1 MNLSIGIS
9 PCPNDTFMF
18 EAIVHQ
24 RLRSIP
30 FEFDFVFEDVEQ
42 LNRMALE
49 AQLDVTKLSYHA
61 FAKVSDQYQILD
73 SGSALGKNCGPI
85 IISKNPIHK
94 TDLSQYSIAVPGEY
108 TTANLLLKISHPEIA
123 EKKFMLFS
131 KIEKSVL
138 NGDTDLGLI
147 IHENRFTYQDK
158 GLIKV
163 QDLGEFWEESTGYPI
178 PLGCIAIRRNLPAW
192 VKAKVNASI
201 RKSIRYAFDHPY
213 VSMPFIQSYAQE
225 MDEDVIREHINLYV
239 NKYSVSLKNKGKQA
253 VLHLLDRIE
262 VLSDEKNI
270 THPVFA

>member
-18 EAIVHQ
+18 EAIVQQ
-24 RLRSIP
+24 RLKSIP
-30 FEFDFVFEDVEQ
+30 FDFDFVFEDVEQ
-42 LNRMALE
+42 LNRMAME
-49 AQLDVTKLSYHA
+49 AQLDVTKLSYNA
-61 FAKVSDQYQILD
+61 YAKVSDQYQILD

-85 IISKNPIHK
+85 IISKKPIHT
-94 TDLSQYSIAVPGEY
+94 TDLSNYSIAVPGEY
-108 TTANLLLKISHPEIA
+108 TTAHLLLKISHPEIS
-123 EKKFMLFS
+123 EKKFMIFS
-131 KIEKSVL
+131 NIEESVL

-163 QDLGEFWEESTGYPI
+163 QDLGEFWEESTGYLI

-192 VKAKVNASI
+192 VKAKVNANI
-201 RKSIRYAFDHPY
+201 RKSIQYAFDHPY

-225 MDEDVIREHINLYV
+225 LEEDVIREHINLYV

-253 VLHLLDRIE
+253 VLHLLDKIE
-262 VLSDEKNI
+262 ALSDEKNI